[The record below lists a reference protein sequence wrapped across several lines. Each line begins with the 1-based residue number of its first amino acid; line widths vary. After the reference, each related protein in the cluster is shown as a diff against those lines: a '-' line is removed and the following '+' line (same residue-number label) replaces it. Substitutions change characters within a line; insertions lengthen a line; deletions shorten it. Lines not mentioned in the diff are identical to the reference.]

1 MEVIEG
7 NPPTTPGRAVF
18 TARGRPS
25 RLLTVR
31 EVASRLG
38 LTPSGVYSMV
48 EAGRLP
54 ALALGEGKRPR
65 IRVDEDELNRWLY
78 GEAT

>member
-1 MEVIEG
+1 MEVIER
-7 NPPTTPGRAVF
+7 NPGLTAGGKTP
-18 TARGRPS
+18 
-25 RLLTVR
+25 RLLTVK

-54 ALALGEGKRPR
+54 ALALGGGKRPR
-65 IRVDEDELNRWLY
+65 IRVDEEELNRWLC
-78 GEAT
+78 GEPT